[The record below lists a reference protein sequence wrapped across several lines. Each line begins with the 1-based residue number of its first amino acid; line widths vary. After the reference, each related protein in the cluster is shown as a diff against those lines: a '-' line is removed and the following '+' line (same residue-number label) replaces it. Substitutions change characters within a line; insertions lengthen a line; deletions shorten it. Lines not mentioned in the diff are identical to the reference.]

1 MTPFLF
7 SNEGDLTIN
16 FINGYEVSLHQISS
30 NAFGK
35 ANMLVLSLPSSIVE
49 NGIIVEYNDKTF
61 SSNGHLFLGQV
72 TPEEFADAVSWAAA
86 QPNF

>member
-1 MTPFLF
+1 
-7 SNEGDLTIN
+7 
-16 FINGYEVSLHQISS
+16 
-30 NAFGK
+30 
-35 ANMLVLSLPSSIVE
+35 MLVLSLPSSIVE